1 MSSII
6 REVWNY
12 NVVEE
17 FNVIRMLLPLS
28 VYASFDMEFPGTIFH
43 PDVPKHFLSSLSPPV
58 NYSYLK
64 ANVDTMKLIQVGLTL
79 SSVPN
84 PHSGVVNSN
93 VWQFNLDNFDVDS
106 DFQNPNSITLLRE
119 TGIDFVRNKVEGI
132 SLGLFRNLLISSGL
146 LCGPSHLNWVTF
158 HGAYDFGFVVKILT
172 QRPLPPNLIMFMSL
186 VREIFG
192 EAVFDLKHI
201 AKFCRGLYGGLSR
214 LAETL
219 NVDRISANVTGIY
232 SLGANQFFVEPNC
245 FPMNLFLSN
254 NNTPTIFFLSDHPIS
269 PVPS

>member
-79 SSVPN
+79 SFVPN
-84 PHSGVVNSN
+84 PHSGVVNSY
-93 VWQFNLDNFDVDS
+93 VWQFNLDDFDVDS
-106 DFQNPNSITLLRE
+106 DFQNPDSIALLRE
-119 TGIDFVRNKVEGI
+119 TGIDFVRNK
-132 SLGLFRNLLISSGL
+132 FQGL

-219 NVDRISANVTGIY
+219 NVDRISGY
-232 SLGANQFFVEPNC
+232 G
-245 FPMNLFLSN
+245 
-254 NNTPTIFFLSDHPIS
+254 
-269 PVPS
+269 